1 MLKLG
6 SIKILMQKLKEK
18 LMRFDVWGETTR
30 KKKKERKQTRQ
41 TNEKTDI
48 WSQLVKE
55 PHWFSVGMCRL
66 RRTKR
71 LQHLICDIVLL
82 QKALSL
88 SPLLS
93 SHVSLSH
100 LSLSV
105 SGSSLATAVHKL
117 WSMAELCH
125 RIVNLADSAVCP
137 MTNNKRAWPPITMRD
152 ARAGQPIRAS
162 T

>member
-1 MLKLG
+1 
-6 SIKILMQKLKEK
+6 MQKLKEK

-88 SPLLS
+88 SPTFFPC
-93 SHVSLSH
+93 
-100 LSLSV
+100 LSLSSLSV
-105 SGSSLATAVHKL
+105 CLGEQFGYCCPQTLIDGWIMPSDCESSRLCCLPNDKQQTRLAPNNNERCEGRAANQSEHL
-117 WSMAELCH
+117 
-125 RIVNLADSAVCP
+125 IV
-137 MTNNKRAWPPITMRD
+137 
-152 ARAGQPIRAS
+152 
-162 T
+162 